1 MLTGAVL
8 LIIGA
13 TGWAL
18 GRVRP
23 QVHVPMAVMAVF
35 ASITAHS
42 GLQWAFVDGRLHD
55 VIGDPRGAAPGVVVV
70 LIAAG
75 EALGLWLPILLIPWA
90 QAAARMYGALY
101 ALAAATGAA
110 VAFYFP
116 DDLISLDTG
125 FIPTDGPPYLLAA
138 LVCVPVAALGF
149 AAGWIRARDDM
160 DEEDKLIDRALR

>member
-1 MLTGAVL
+1 MLTAAVL

-23 QVHVPMAVMAVF
+23 QVNVAMAVMAVF
-35 ASITAHS
+35 GAITAHS
-42 GLQWAFVDGRLHD
+42 GMQWAFLEGRLHD
-55 VIGDPRGAAPGVVVV
+55 ALGDPRAGAPGVMAV

-75 EALGLWLPILLIPWA
+75 EAVGLWLPILLIPWA
-90 QAAARMYGALY
+90 QFSARMYGALY
-101 ALAAATGAA
+101 AVLSAIAAA

-116 DDLISLDTG
+116 QDLISLDTG

-138 LVCVPVAALGF
+138 FVCVPVAAIGF
-149 AAGWIRARDDM
+149 AAGWMRARDDM
-160 DEEDKLIDRALR
+160 DDEDKMIDRALQ

>member
-8 LIIGA
+8 LIIGVS
-13 TGWAL
+13 GWAL

-23 QVHVPMAVMAVF
+23 QVNVAMAVMAVF
-35 ASITAHS
+35 GSITAHS
-42 GLQWAFVDGRLHD
+42 GMQWAFLDGRLHD
-55 VIGDPRGAAPGVVVV
+55 VLGDPRAGASGVVVP

-90 QAAARMYGALY
+90 QSAARVYGALY
-101 ALAAATGAA
+101 ALAASTAAA

-116 DDLISLDTG
+116 DDLVSLNTG
-125 FIPTDGPPYLLAA
+125 FIPTDGPPYLLVA

-149 AAGWIRARDDM
+149 AGGWMRARDDM

>member
-1 MLTGAVL
+1 MLTAAAL

-23 QVHVPMAVMAVF
+23 QVNVAMAVMAVF
-35 ASITAHS
+35 GSITAHS
-42 GLQWAFVDGRLHD
+42 GLQWAFIDGRLHD
-55 VIGDPRGAAPGVVVV
+55 VLGDPRGAAPGVIVV

-90 QAAARMYGALY
+90 QFTARMYGALY
-101 ALAAATGAA
+101 ALLAAIAAA

-116 DDLISLDTG
+116 DDLVSLNTG

-138 LVCVPVAALGF
+138 FACVPVAALGF
-149 AAGWIRARDDM
+149 AAGRMNARADLDD
-160 DEEDKLIDRALR
+160 EDRMIDRALK

>member
-23 QVHVPMAVMAVF
+23 QVNVAMAVMAVF
-35 ASITAHS
+35 GAITAHS
-42 GLQWAFVDGRLHD
+42 GLQWAFIDGRLHD
-55 VIGDPRGAAPGVVVV
+55 VLGDPRGAAPGAVVV

-75 EALGLWLPILLIPWA
+75 EAAGLWVPILLIPWA
-90 QAAARMYGALY
+90 QSSARLYGALY
-101 ALAAATGAA
+101 ALLAAIAAA

-116 DDLISLDTG
+116 DDLVSLNTG

-138 LVCVPVAALGF
+138 FVCAPVAAVGF
-149 AAGWIRARDDM
+149 AAGRMSARNDM
-160 DEEDKLIDRALR
+160 DDEDRMIDRALQ

>member
-23 QVHVPMAVMAVF
+23 QVNVAMAVMAVF
-35 ASITAHS
+35 GSITAHS
-42 GLQWAFVDGRLHD
+42 GMQWAFVDARLHD
-55 VIGDPRGAAPGVVVV
+55 ALGDPRRAAPGAVVV

-75 EALGLWLPILLIPWA
+75 EAIGLWLPILLIPWA
-90 QAAARMYGALY
+90 QGAARMYGALY
-101 ALAAATGAA
+101 ALAAATAAA

-116 DDLISLDTG
+116 DDLVSLDTG

-138 LVCVPVAALGF
+138 FVCVPVAAIGF
-149 AAGWIRARDDM
+149 AAGMRARDDM
-160 DEEDKLIDRALR
+160 DDEDKMIDRALQ